1 MANQLFDTGREGF
14 LVASMGW
21 KAGSVPGT
29 WVPYIIGSW
38 ALSQTAVF
46 LSDIPFAAGAVWRAR
61 GTYLTNKTTAS
72 GIADADD
79 TIIAAVGSAGSATA
93 VAIILVNETSA
104 SNTSLLGA
112 YIDTAT
118 GMPFLPNGGDISI
131 VFDSGAN
138 KIFKL

>member
-14 LVASMGW
+14 LVASQGW

-38 ALSQTAVF
+38 TLSQTAVF

-61 GTYLTNKTTAS
+61 GTYLTTKTTAS

-79 TIIAAVGSAGSATA
+79 TVIAAVGSAGSATA
-93 VAIILVNETSA
+93 VAIILVNETNA
-104 SNTSLLGA
+104 SQTSLLGA

-118 GMPFLPNGGDISI
+118 GLPFLPNGGDIQI
-131 VFDSGAN
+131 VWDSGAN